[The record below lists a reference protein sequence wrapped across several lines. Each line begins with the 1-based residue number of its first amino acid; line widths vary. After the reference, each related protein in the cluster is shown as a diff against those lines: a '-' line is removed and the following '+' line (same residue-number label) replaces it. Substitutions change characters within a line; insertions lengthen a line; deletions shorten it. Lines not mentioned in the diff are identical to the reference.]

1 MPQETPEAPSVRRAA
16 AERIDASVDAV
27 SVEVKGLVKKYGS
40 VVGIASV
47 DFRID
52 AGKTATLLGPSGCGK
67 TTTLRCIAGL
77 EVPNQGLISFGDQ
90 TVYDGAAGII
100 LEPEQRNIG
109 MVFQSYAI
117 WPHMTVG
124 GNVGYPLKVRRTP
137 RSEIAERVDFILSLV
152 GLKELVSRPASA
164 LSGGQQ
170 QRVALARA
178 LIHQPRIVL
187 FDEPLSNLDANL
199 RERMRAELLLLQ
211 AELGFTAIYVTHD
224 QEEAMALSDEV
235 IVMNSGIVEQHGIPT
250 EVYQRPSTL
259 FAARFLGCSNVIAGD
274 VVSVG
279 EDETVCVQI
288 ATGLRLFGHWRDSAP
303 PQIGEAAE
311 LAFRPRN
318 VTSGQD
324 QPGLTNVIQGEILT
338 VGFLGHSVDYTI
350 AVDTLRID
358 AEMSPETILPAGS
371 IAKFHVPPMHIHVFR
386 ARQAGSADQPK

>member
-1 MPQETPEAPSVRRAA
+1 MPQENLQTPSVRKAA
-16 AERIDASVDAV
+16 ANRIETGVQAV
-27 SVEVKGLVKKYGS
+27 SVEVKGLVKKYGT
-40 VVGIASV
+40 VVGVASV
-47 DFRID
+47 DFHID

-77 EVPNQGLISFGDQ
+77 EVPNQGLIRFGDQ
-90 TVYDGAAGII
+90 PVYDSAAGII

-124 GNVGYPLKVRRTP
+124 GNVGYPLKVRRKP
-137 RSEIAERVDFILSLV
+137 RSEIDERVNFILSLV
-152 GLKELVSRPASA
+152 GLDELVSRPASA

-235 IVMNSGIVEQHGIPT
+235 IVMNSGRIEQHGPPP
-250 EVYQRPSTL
+250 EVYQKPGTL
-259 FAARFLGCSNVIAGD
+259 FAARFLGCSNVLTGQ
-274 VVSVG
+274 VVSHG
-279 EDETVCVQI
+279 EDGTVCVEI
-288 ATGLRLFGHWRDSAP
+288 ARGLRLSGYWRDTAAP
-303 PQIGEAAE
+303 RIGEAAV

-318 VTSGQD
+318 VATGLD
-324 QPGLTNVIQGEILT
+324 QGDLTNLIRGEILT
-338 VGFLGHSVDYTI
+338 VGFLGHSIDYTI
-350 AVDTLRID
+350 AIGDLRMD
-358 AEMSPETILPAGS
+358 AEMSPEHMIS
-371 IAKFHVPPMHIHVFR
+371 
-386 ARQAGSADQPK
+386 AGSAATLHVPAAHVHVFQAR